1 MQNVKLGTLIS
12 VFFFGMIG
20 GTLRYLLGLKLAST
34 GTILVNLI
42 GSFCLAFLTYYVIER
57 QKLPAWLSTG
67 LGTGMVGAFT
77 TFSTFQVELV
87 TLVNNRKRKM
97 MLIYLLLTV
106 ICGILA
112 AYCGSWLGKL

>member
-1 MQNVKLGTLIS
+1 MIEVALGAGLGAS
-12 VFFFGMIG
+12 V
-20 GTLRYLLGLKLAST
+20 RYLITQVLKRKTRVFPWSTFIVNITGALLLGFLHSKITSSH
-34 GTILVNLI
+34 ILL
-42 GSFCLAFLTYYVIER
+42 L
-57 QKLPAWLSTG
+57 
-67 LGTGMVGAFT
+67 LGTGFLGGYT

-106 ICGILA
+106 TCGILA

>member
-1 MQNVKLGTLIS
+1 MIEVALGAGLGAS
-12 VFFFGMIG
+12 V
-20 GTLRYLLGLKLAST
+20 RYLMTQALKSRTRVFPWATFIINITGALLLGFLHSKITSSH
-34 GTILVNLI
+34 ILL
-42 GSFCLAFLTYYVIER
+42 L
-57 QKLPAWLSTG
+57 
-67 LGTGMVGAFT
+67 LGTGFLGGYT

-106 ICGILA
+106 TCGILA